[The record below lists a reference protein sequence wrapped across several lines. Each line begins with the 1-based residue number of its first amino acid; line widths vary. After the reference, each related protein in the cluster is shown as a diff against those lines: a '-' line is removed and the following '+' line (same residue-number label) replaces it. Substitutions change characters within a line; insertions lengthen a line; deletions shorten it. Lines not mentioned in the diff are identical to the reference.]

1 MFVTDQ
7 PFGSN
12 QILASEAGGL
22 LKQAKLERLPRDKRT
37 SLFGPFVN
45 YGEKSFV
52 KFYPTNQPFIE
63 RTNWREK
70 V

>member
-1 MFVTDQ
+1 MFVTGK
-7 PFGSN
+7 PFGSI
-12 QILASEAGGL
+12 QIIKSKDVGL
-22 LKQAKLERLPRDKRT
+22 LKQAKLERLPGDKRT

-45 YGEKSFV
+45 YGEKSFIR
-52 KFYPTNQPFIE
+52 FYPTNQPFIE